1 MPFVL
6 LLALAFSGLSAKVSS
21 ATTPTN
27 ALSANHVLMIDR
39 CFTRVAGGK
48 ATLTIGPLQA
58 TGDTYNGDYAMKVA
72 PYFFK
77 NQKGKLAIVVPADS
91 IETASKGVAVKIT
104 GTATDAADGE
114 TRQIDAIATPSDG
127 RRGTLRLWFVADGR
141 RMNFD
146 TRYQIIARP

>member
-6 LLALAFSGLSAKVSS
+6 VLALILAGLSPKVS
-21 ATTPTN
+21 APTSSTN
-27 ALSANHVLMIDR
+27 TLSTKRVLMIDR

-48 ATLTIGPLQA
+48 ATLTIGPLEP

-77 NQKGKLAIVVPADS
+77 NQKGKLAIVVPDDS
-91 IETASKGVAVKIT
+91 IEKASKGVAVKIT

-114 TRQIDAIATPSDG
+114 TRRIEAIATPSDTG
-127 RRGTLRLWFVADGR
+127 EGTLRLWFVADGR
-141 RMNFD
+141 RMDFD
-146 TRYQIIARP
+146 TRYRIVTAQ